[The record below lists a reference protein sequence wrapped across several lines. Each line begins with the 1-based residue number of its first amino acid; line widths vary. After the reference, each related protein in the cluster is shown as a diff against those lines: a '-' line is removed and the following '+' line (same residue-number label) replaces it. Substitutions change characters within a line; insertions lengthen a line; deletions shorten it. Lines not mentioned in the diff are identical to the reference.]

1 MEFLTPGQRLKK
13 IRKELNMTQND
24 FTDDTMTRSYFGMIE
39 VGKRNLNKN
48 TAKLIMEKLRS
59 KAKELNI
66 EMNIDENDLIMSRE
80 EEAGIYC
87 KSKMENNPTEEDVNS
102 VIEIGSKYGLKEEE
116 ANAYKVLGD
125 IKYESY
131 HFLDAFIAYNNSLE
145 IYKEIKNIDKQCYL
159 NNRLGMCKLRELDY
173 VEALLYFNRANHYAI
188 EFKDKVVEINSI
200 FNIALT
206 YKKMGKIEEALKYI
220 DIYIYIISDFS
231 DYSERCAQVNILKAN
246 CLNEKGYIE
255 ESILVLTETLNNFTN
270 LKEEIKG
277 TIYNNLGCKYLEK
290 GDFDNSLKAF
300 NKSEIIRIDND
311 KAKLSHTIIEK
322 ASLYIK
328 KELYT
333 EATLLL
339 KIGCDLAKTYNDSYY
354 LVEGY
359 YLLIDVYEKLNRYNE
374 IEEVYY
380 EIIENVKD
388 KYNSPELLKVY
399 LKLAELYIK
408 EEKIEEANKFIKLSQ
423 KITGNQ

>member
-66 EMNIDENDLIMSRE
+66 EMNIDENDLLMSRE
-80 EEAGIYC
+80 EEAVIYC

-131 HFLDAFIAYNNSLE
+131 QFLDAFIAYSNSLE

-173 VEALLYFNRANHYAI
+173 VEALLYFNRANHYAV

-220 DIYIYIISDFS
+220 DIYISKISDFS
-231 DYSERCAQVNILKAN
+231 DYSERCPQVNILKAN

-277 TIYNNLGCKYLEK
+277 TIYNNLGSFYLDL
-290 GDFDNSLKAF
+290 GDYDSSLIAF
-300 NKSEIIRIDND
+300 NKSESIRVEHDE
-311 KAKLSHTIIEK
+311 ALLSHTIINK
-322 ASLYIK
+322 AELYIE

-339 KIGCDLAKTYNDSYY
+339 KMGCDIAKKYNENYY
-354 LVEGY
+354 LIEGY
-359 YLLIDVYEKLNRYNE
+359 YLLIDVYKKLCKL
-374 IEEVYY
+374 EEAEELYHK
-380 EIIENVKD
+380 IIEIAD
-388 KYNSPELLKVY
+388 TKYNSSQLLKAY
-399 LKLAELYIK
+399 LKLIELYINQNKLK
-408 EEKIEEANKFIKLSQ
+408 EAGDIIKVSQ
-423 KITGNQ
+423 KIGGNW